1 MIFYCPA
8 EESKTAALKQV
19 CLDTYKNLEN
29 LSVQHTVK
37 FHKARNANDVAL
49 LPHLT
54 GRLKVI
60 IDVVGT
66 EPGTEPSAISA
77 RVSVLAHYAHAVNRA
92 TEIAAA
98 ATRLAPVDVAWSAAA
113 TVAPPRTALG
123 SRSAPI
129 AFGDRV
135 TATDGLEVRVVSVD
149 FDAWVVVQAE
159 NQFNQPPEVGMR
171 MILISLEVTNHAHAY
186 VDVPRSVSSSS
197 FRLVGNR
204 GIVYAPFE
212 TNNRCGV
219 IPDEMN
225 WELFTGATVSGNVC
239 VQTPADESEFR
250 LIYLPGT
257 GWPEDSVF
265 FALP

>member
-1 MIFYCPA
+1 MHKSLSSRLMQRQVLRFLVIVGLAVIPLVFFA
-8 EESKTAALKQV
+8 WANRGEETPYRAADLRATAAA
-19 CLDTYKNLEN
+19 LDE
-29 LSVQHTVK
+29 
-37 FHKARNANDVAL
+37 
-49 LPHLT
+49 
-54 GRLKVI
+54 
-60 IDVVGT
+60 
-66 EPGTEPSAISA
+66 
-77 RVSVLAHYAHAVNRA
+77 RA

-98 ATRLAPVDVAWSAAA
+98 ATRLAPVDVARSAAA

-149 FDAWVVVQAE
+149 FDAWAVVQAE
-159 NQFNQPPEVGMR
+159 NQFNQPPEAGMR
-171 MILISLEVTNHAHAY
+171 MILISLEVTNHAPAY

-239 VQTPADESEFR
+239 VQAPVDESEFR
-250 LIYLPGT
+250 LVYLPGA
-257 GWPEDSVF
+257 GWQEDGVF